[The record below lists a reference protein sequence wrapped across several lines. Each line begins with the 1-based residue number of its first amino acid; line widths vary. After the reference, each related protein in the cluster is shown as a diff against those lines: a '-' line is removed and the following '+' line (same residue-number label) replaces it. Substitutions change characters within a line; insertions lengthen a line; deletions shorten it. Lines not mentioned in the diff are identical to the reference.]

1 MEENEAV
8 SEEQP
13 QPYNPLDQTRLG
25 ESIVAA
31 LIDQPCVPLPPPK
44 RFRGA
49 GLYALHYQGDFP
61 AYAPISSAS
70 CETPIYVGKAEP
82 SGRRIGLR
90 GIGTESRL
98 YSRIR
103 KHADSIDNATNLAR
117 NDFRCRY
124 LLVDDI
130 WIPLG
135 ETLLIERFRP
145 LWNVAVEGFGLNDP
159 GGRRH
164 GGDRSDWDEIHPG
177 RPWRDK
183 MRRKREPEEILE
195 AIRRHLDER
204 ND

>member
-1 MEENEAV
+1 M
-8 SEEQP
+8 SEDQP
-13 QPYNPLDQTRLG
+13 PPYNPLDQTRLG

-31 LIDQPCVPLPPPK
+31 LLEQPCVPLPPAN

-49 GLYALHYQGDFP
+49 GLYALYYQGDFP
-61 AYAPISSAS
+61 AYVPVSSAS

-90 GIGTESRL
+90 GIRTASQLYNRL
-98 YSRIR
+98 K
-103 KHADSIDNATNLAR
+103 KHADSIDNATNLTR
-117 NDFRCRY
+117 DDFRCRY

-145 LWNVAVEGFGLNDP
+145 LWNVAVEGFGLNEP
-159 GGRRH
+159 GSRRH
-164 GGDRSDWDEIHPG
+164 GGNRSAWDEIHPG

-183 MRRKREPEEILE
+183 MRQKQEPAEILE
-195 AIRRHLDER
+195 EIRHHLDER
-204 ND
+204 SA

>member
-1 MEENEAV
+1 MRNADLRG
-8 SEEQP
+8 QGGA
-13 QPYNPLDQTRLG
+13 LG
-25 ESIVAA
+25 A
-31 LIDQPCVPLPPPK
+31 QN
-44 RFRGA
+44 R
-49 GLYALHYQGDFP
+49 
-61 AYAPISSAS
+61 
-70 CETPIYVGKAEP
+70 
-82 SGRRIGLR
+82 LR

-117 NDFRCRY
+117 DDFRCRY

-159 GGRRH
+159 GSRRH

-183 MRRKREPEEILE
+183 MQRKREPAEILDS
-195 AIRRHLDER
+195 IRRHLDER
-204 ND
+204 SD